1 MQKRYETP
9 IVDGVKET
17 APEVITPG
25 RRYVELVVFCE
36 EEGAEENWDVEEEE
50 VGLPPVLVEL

>member
-1 MQKRYETP
+1 M
-9 IVDGVKET
+9 DAVKET